1 MNEPSPFDDIRREE
15 RVNVRNKI
23 VRRYVPRTRVV
34 FDEQQWPVNIA
45 LVVLGG
51 FLIGGIFAYQPFDPE
66 AVWYASPW
74 VSLLIV
80 FLLLC
85 TSILTFRYI
94 DNKKFKR
101 TMQFSVIVC
110 AIIHLMM
117 LVYALEAEVFSKG
130 WRGEVAHKQLVKK
143 KPKKRLEYH
152 PSHQQQNVE
161 KPDFLKPVETEIPDP
176 QPPEVDR
183 QQETESP
190 EERQQPSV
198 EQAEPQPMPE
208 VVEKRSESSESSA
221 RQADSTSKLSRNS
234 VELPKLNN
242 VATEVVQPNRNTKA
256 TQPRVTEAPSRNVA
270 RSQSA
275 ENLQKMTLPVEADV
289 SLKADANNA
298 QRAESQTAQ
307 VTNDSQQQSAVRQ
320 EKKLADLPKTQ
331 VTPVQNQTAQT
342 KAKETPLE
350 TPKNTLAQQERTAT
364 PERNPEISQP
374 TPTPVQVADSQAVKR
389 ESLSREQQN
398 VAKVPT
404 PAVNPRSQRVP
415 RDVPRAQPVETPQ
428 PAVVEAPA
436 QVEPRTNAVSQRANT
451 ANAKASPSKAPSENS
466 NPMVTVE
473 AVNRQNST
481 EPNPQ
486 VTVASSRPS
495 RRPSELAAVTP
506 PTQPI
511 ENSKSGQPSKTAP
524 TLTASTVET
533 PQKQASPTKT
543 PNQTNPQN
551 AVNSS
556 VKVAAQTTN
565 RAVTSREPSNPNA
578 QSSQNSPINRQQ
590 SATASISNPTMTAT
604 DIQRPNQV
612 AQASPNPNAAAG
624 NVARANTN
632 QNSNQLK
639 QLKTVENNAADVAA
653 GSNLAQRRE
662 SQQASQS
669 DSPNQNNSP
678 QRSSKV
684 AAELASPTNADN
696 PANASSVATNDS
708 PSLEQSQRATSRAND
723 GQSGAASGENLS
735 ALSAAADSQTQVAD
749 SAAPRAEST
758 RIQDANSDN
767 SSQSSQVQRNRTQA
781 DIASA
786 IRSPNSNAD
795 AEALASNQPSRET
808 LEASASVT
816 NSAAREATTA
826 DVNAMAGLASADTGD
841 PKVKSEESFSRAS
854 GGGSR
859 QLSNESDNAE
869 VARKVSGRN
878 LESLATN
885 TKAEMAASP
894 EGSGGA
900 PAASALTSNE
910 EAAAKAESGELA
922 ALSGELSE
930 NQAEDQEKEALGQI
944 AQSDLARNEDSRSG
958 PEGSSAQL
966 DEDMASSSKA
976 VGRTAMVDN
985 ALALNAVDVGVEVAA
1000 PEPGE
1005 GEPVASATPD
1015 VGGTAGEEAVA
1026 ERAATGGTIDA
1037 AEQLAEAGG
1046 ATGPM
1051 AEDVERAT
1059 GAASAS
1065 DAEVGATAAGGG
1077 TASPT
1082 RSSRGAPLN
1091 ALADVPEVMVE
1102 GTTASGGANE
1112 GSELV
1117 AQADTA
1123 DNAPG
1128 GLRAQADMA
1137 DTGGPAGETTVEGQA
1152 EVAGTNIGTRSE
1164 KSTAAEGN
1172 GQQVAETGG
1181 SNVGRTERGGP
1192 SLGDLGPVAVD
1203 VSEAGS
1209 SSPGDRK
1216 ETDLASGYI
1225 EGPVAQPFA
1234 EPVPVNSAAEEGLG
1248 GLGEQLASDAGITD
1262 RRASVDSAT
1271 IQLRPS
1277 RFQRDGM
1284 IALPA
1289 LNTHATI
1296 AKEGFDGRRNR
1307 EGGNGAAGP
1316 ETEETIEK
1324 GLAFLSRFQR
1334 RDGSWSLQQFAAFDG
1349 VSAIDSDT
1357 AATGL
1362 CLLAFQGAGYN
1373 HQQYQY
1379 KDLLQRSVDFMLANQ
1394 QANGDY
1400 YIAQGTAS
1408 NQVARLYGHAIATL
1422 AMCEAYGMTQDPR
1435 MKDSVQQ
1442 GLNFIIES
1450 QHVERGGWRYTPG
1463 READLSV
1470 TGWMMMAVESGKRA
1484 GLEIPAETFYGIKNF
1499 LDASQNAKKPFM
1511 YAYNPY
1517 APSNA
1522 RQGQGRVP
1530 SKTMTSV
1537 GLLMRLYNGMDKT
1550 NEIAELGALY
1560 LGENLPSIRRT
1571 KDASLRD
1578 TYYWYY
1584 ATQFMYH
1591 MGGEHWKQW
1600 NDRLHPL
1607 LVNGQEQEGDLA
1619 GSWDPRRPVPDR
1631 WGPHAGRLYV
1641 TTMNLLSLEVH
1652 YRHLPLY
1659 DNQDAVGENG
1669 KAPPS
1674 DEMDR

>member
-1 MNEPSPFDDIRREE
+1 E
-15 RVNVRNKI
+15 
-23 VRRYVPRTRVV
+23 
-34 FDEQQWPVNIA
+34 
-45 LVVLGG
+45 
-51 FLIGGIFAYQPFDPE
+51 
-66 AVWYASPW
+66 
-74 VSLLIV
+74 
-80 FLLLC
+80 
-85 TSILTFRYI
+85 
-94 DNKKFKR
+94 
-101 TMQFSVIVC
+101 
-110 AIIHLMM
+110 
-117 LVYALEAEVFSKG
+117 
-130 WRGEVAHKQLVKK
+130 
-143 KPKKRLEYH
+143 
-152 PSHQQQNVE
+152 
-161 KPDFLKPVETEIPDP
+161 
-176 QPPEVDR
+176 
-183 QQETESP
+183 
-190 EERQQPSV
+190 
-198 EQAEPQPMPE
+198 
-208 VVEKRSESSESSA
+208 
-221 RQADSTSKLSRNS
+221 
-234 VELPKLNN
+234 
-242 VATEVVQPNRNTKA
+242 
-256 TQPRVTEAPSRNVA
+256 
-270 RSQSA
+270 
-275 ENLQKMTLPVEADV
+275 
-289 SLKADANNA
+289 
-298 QRAESQTAQ
+298 
-307 VTNDSQQQSAVRQ
+307 
-320 EKKLADLPKTQ
+320 
-331 VTPVQNQTAQT
+331 
-342 KAKETPLE
+342 
-350 TPKNTLAQQERTAT
+350 
-364 PERNPEISQP
+364 
-374 TPTPVQVADSQAVKR
+374 
-389 ESLSREQQN
+389 
-398 VAKVPT
+398 
-404 PAVNPRSQRVP
+404 
-415 RDVPRAQPVETPQ
+415 
-428 PAVVEAPA
+428 
-436 QVEPRTNAVSQRANT
+436 
-451 ANAKASPSKAPSENS
+451 
-466 NPMVTVE
+466 
-473 AVNRQNST
+473 
-481 EPNPQ
+481 
-486 VTVASSRPS
+486 
-495 RRPSELAAVTP
+495 
-506 PTQPI
+506 
-511 ENSKSGQPSKTAP
+511 
-524 TLTASTVET
+524 
-533 PQKQASPTKT
+533 
-543 PNQTNPQN
+543 
-551 AVNSS
+551 
-556 VKVAAQTTN
+556 
-565 RAVTSREPSNPNA
+565 
-578 QSSQNSPINRQQ
+578 
-590 SATASISNPTMTAT
+590 
-604 DIQRPNQV
+604 
-612 AQASPNPNAAAG
+612 
-624 NVARANTN
+624 
-632 QNSNQLK
+632 
-639 QLKTVENNAADVAA
+639 
-653 GSNLAQRRE
+653 
-662 SQQASQS
+662 
-669 DSPNQNNSP
+669 
-678 QRSSKV
+678 
-684 AAELASPTNADN
+684 
-696 PANASSVATNDS
+696 
-708 PSLEQSQRATSRAND
+708 RAT
-723 GQSGAASGENLS
+723 
-735 ALSAAADSQTQVAD
+735 
-749 SAAPRAEST
+749 
-758 RIQDANSDN
+758 
-767 SSQSSQVQRNRTQA
+767 
-781 DIASA
+781 
-786 IRSPNSNAD
+786 
-795 AEALASNQPSRET
+795 
-808 LEASASVT
+808 
-816 NSAAREATTA
+816 
-826 DVNAMAGLASADTGD
+826 
-841 PKVKSEESFSRAS
+841 
-854 GGGSR
+854 
-859 QLSNESDNAE
+859 
-869 VARKVSGRN
+869 
-878 LESLATN
+878 
-885 TKAEMAASP
+885 
-894 EGSGGA
+894 
-900 PAASALTSNE
+900 
-910 EAAAKAESGELA
+910 
-922 ALSGELSE
+922 
-930 NQAEDQEKEALGQI
+930 
-944 AQSDLARNEDSRSG
+944 
-958 PEGSSAQL
+958 
-966 DEDMASSSKA
+966 
-976 VGRTAMVDN
+976 
-985 ALALNAVDVGVEVAA
+985 
-1000 PEPGE
+1000 
-1005 GEPVASATPD
+1005 
-1015 VGGTAGEEAVA
+1015 
-1026 ERAATGGTIDA
+1026 TGGTIDA

-1123 DNAPG
+1123 DNAPEN
-1128 GLRAQADMA
+1128 LRAQADMA

-1192 SLGDLGPVAVD
+1192 SLGDLGPIAVD

-1284 IALPA
+1284 RALPA